1 MPEPDEA
8 DITLNGDA
16 AATTEDGP
24 GSTKLKVGDGEP
36 SQLISLD
43 EDDSVIVEGVP
54 GRNTMSEQ
62 HACAMLAGNDDVLEY
77 DVFIPDDVS
86 GFLDDE
92 KSSVDSEFDSE
103 GLVHASTGFTDVS
116 SGLYVEETDFVSCDT
131 ENDTALAS
139 LGSGEDGVD
148 SSEYSDTSDEDDE
161 TPARFV
167 SSPLRLRFS
176 CISRRLHFLGTI
188 SLRKA
193 RTSLVCTSSETCLYS
208 SVLALLLCLYAS

>member
-1 MPEPDEA
+1 VHEPDDA

-16 AATTEDGP
+16 AAAAEDGP
-24 GSTKLKVGDGEP
+24 GSVKLNVGDGEP

-43 EDDSVIVEGVP
+43 EDDNVIVEGVP

-62 HACAMLAGNDDVLEY
+62 HACATLAGNDDGLEY
-77 DVFIPDDVS
+77 DMFIPDVS

-92 KSSVDSEFDSE
+92 KSSVDGDVLDSE
-103 GLVHASTGFTDVS
+103 GLVHDSTCFTHLS
-116 SGLYVEETDFVSCDT
+116 SGLHAEETDFVSCDT
-131 ENDTALAS
+131 EDDTALAS

-148 SSEYSDTSDEDDE
+148 SSEYSDTSDDDEE
-161 TPARFV
+161 TPARFA

-176 CISRRLHFLGTI
+176 CISRILHFRGTI

-193 RTSLVCTSSETCLYS
+193 RTSLVCTNSETCLYS

>member
-1 MPEPDEA
+1 VPEPDEG

-16 AATTEDGP
+16 AAGTEDGP

-36 SQLISLD
+36 PQLISLD
-43 EDDSVIVEGVP
+43 EDDNVIVEGVP
-54 GRNTMSEQ
+54 GRNTTSEQ
-62 HACAMLAGNDDVLEY
+62 HACAMLAGNDEVLAY
-77 DVFIPDDVS
+77 VFIPDDVS

-92 KSSVDSEFDSE
+92 KSSVDNEFDSE
-103 GLVHASTGFTDVS
+103 GLVHVSTGFTDLI
-116 SGLYVEETDFVSCDT
+116 SGLYAEETAFVSCNT
-131 ENDTALAS
+131 EDDTALAS
-139 LGSGEDGVD
+139 LGSGEDGDD
-148 SSEYSDTSDEDDE
+148 SSEYSDTSDDDDE
-161 TPARFV
+161 TPACFD

-193 RTSLVCTSSETCLYS
+193 RTSLVCTNSETCLYS